1 MNAIDTRV
9 SVQELRKFALSTGAM
24 IALVFGIVLPWL
36 FSHAWP
42 SWPWLA
48 GGILAL
54 WGIIAPAS
62 LALVYKIWMKFAEA
76 LGWIN
81 SRIILTL
88 VFYLVVFPTAA
99 VLRALGKDPLRRKF
113 EAKLV
118 SYRITSKPRARDN
131 LEKPF

>member
-1 MNAIDTRV
+1 MSATDTHV
-9 SVQELRKFALSTGAM
+9 SAQELRKFALTTGAM

-48 GGILAL
+48 GGALAL
-54 WGIIAPAS
+54 WGVLAPAS
-62 LALVYKIWMKFAEA
+62 LALVHKGWMKFAEA

-81 SRIILTL
+81 SRIILTV
-88 VFYLVVFPTAA
+88 VFYAIFFPTAV

-113 EAKLV
+113 EAKLT
-118 SYRITSKPRARDN
+118 SYRVTSKQRARDN